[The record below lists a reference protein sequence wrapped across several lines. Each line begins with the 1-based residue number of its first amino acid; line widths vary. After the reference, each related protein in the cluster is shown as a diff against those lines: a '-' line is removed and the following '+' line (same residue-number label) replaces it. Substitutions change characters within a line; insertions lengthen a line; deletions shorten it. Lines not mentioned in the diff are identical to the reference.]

1 MCNEDKDCK
10 CMAEILKVISI
21 LQQNANCCGDA
32 CLDTCDRKF
41 LGNTSTTLN
50 ANTRPIMIYTCGNN
64 GTPLAMPVSKNQNE
78 TNTSTAF
85 RIEKI
90 DGCCATFRVLA
101 PNTDETEVDTI
112 PYVATNSF
120 FTINLN
126 CCCVIRCLNDTYVEC
141 I

>member
-1 MCNEDKDCK
+1 MCNEEKDCK
-10 CMAEILKVISI
+10 CMAEILKVICI

-41 LGNTSTTLN
+41 LGSADTTLN

-64 GTPLAMPVSKNQNE
+64 VVPLNMPISKDPAE
-78 TNTSTAF
+78 TTTSTVF

-101 PNTDETEVDTI
+101 PNTDETSTLPFI
-112 PYVATNSF
+112 ATNSF

-126 CCCVIRCLNDTYVEC
+126 CCCVIRCLNDTYIEC

>member
-1 MCNEDKDCK
+1 MCNEEKDCK

-41 LGNTSTTLN
+41 LGSADTTLN

-64 GTPLAMPVSKNQNE
+64 GVPLNMPVSKDPTE
-78 TNTSTAF
+78 TTTSTVF

-90 DGCCATFRVLA
+90 DGCCATFRVLE
-101 PNTDETEVDTI
+101 PNTDETSTL
-112 PYVATNSF
+112 PFVATNSF

-126 CCCVIRCLNDTYVEC
+126 CCCVLRCLNDTYIEC

>member
-1 MCNEDKDCK
+1 MCNEEKDCK
-10 CMAEILKVISI
+10 CMAEILKVICI

-41 LGNTSTTLN
+41 LGSADTTLN

-64 GTPLAMPVSKNQNE
+64 GVPLNMPISKDPAE
-78 TNTSTAF
+78 TTTSTVF

-101 PNTDETEVDTI
+101 PNTDETSTL
-112 PYVATNSF
+112 PFVATNSF

-126 CCCVIRCLNDTYVEC
+126 CCCVIRCLNDTYIEC